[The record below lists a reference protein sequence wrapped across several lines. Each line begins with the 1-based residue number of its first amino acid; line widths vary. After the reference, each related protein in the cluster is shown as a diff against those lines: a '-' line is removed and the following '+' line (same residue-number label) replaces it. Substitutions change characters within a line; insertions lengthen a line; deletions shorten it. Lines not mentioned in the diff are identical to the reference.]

1 MNENQSA
8 PHTPAEKRVETSR
21 ALGLDLTPFTMQQSL
36 DRIEEMIRSGKPG
49 YFITANLHYAMISEN
64 DPELHVV
71 NREADFILADG
82 MPLVWA
88 SKRRKVKLP
97 ERVAGSDLIPK
108 LCALAAEKGYR
119 VFLLGAAEG
128 VAVEAAAKLKE
139 KHPAIQVVGTESPPF
154 RPLSEAE
161 EEALID
167 RIRQTKPDILVV
179 SFGQPKGEKWIH
191 KHLQKLGVPVCAQ
204 VGATIDFLAGR
215 VRRSPKWMHG
225 TGAEWIW
232 RMALEPRRLTGRYLQ
247 NMAFLAKRVLK
258 GDRD

>member
-1 MNENQSA
+1 MNENSN
-8 PHTPAEKRVETSR
+8 TPKPQGETCR
-21 ALGLDLTPFTMQQSL
+21 ALGLDLTPFTMEQSL
-36 DRIEEMIRSGKPG
+36 ARIEEMIRSGKPG
-49 YFITANLHYAMISEN
+49 YFITANLHYAMISEK

-71 NREADFILADG
+71 NKEADFILADG

-88 SKRRKVKLP
+88 SRRRKVGLP

-108 LCALAAEKGYR
+108 LCELAANKGYK

-128 VAVEAAAKLKE
+128 VGDEAARKLRE
-139 KHPAIQVVGTESPPF
+139 KHPQIQIVGVESPPF
-154 RPLSEAE
+154 RPLSREE
-161 EEALID
+161 EEALIG
-167 RIRQTKPDILVV
+167 RIHDAKPDILIV

-191 KHLQKLGVPVCAQ
+191 RHLAKLGVPACAQ

-215 VRRSPKWMHG
+215 VKRSPKWMHR
-225 TGAEWIW
+225 TGAEWLW

-247 NMAFLAKRVLK
+247 NMAFLAKRVIR